1 MATTNTK
8 CEEVNIRDYEQKS
21 IKIRIVGDSPL
32 IVHNWSEKA
41 KREMYETQTG
51 KAKTKKKPCKMPFDD
66 FARALYW
73 ITPMPTELIKDPCN
87 GEEREVVT
95 EDLFSKAI
103 KDGAKFGF
111 PVISFKKAG
120 NSAAV
125 RREWVKNATR
135 LREAYFI
142 DSEYGELTEIKGDI
156 PQLREDV
163 VKVGGASKS
172 ADLRYRPIF
181 EHWYCDLV
189 LRINAG
195 YGMTA
200 DDIINVVNAGGS
212 GPGVGEWRP
221 EKNGIYGKYHVE
233 IIER

>member
-1 MATTNTK
+1 MAAAK
-8 CEEVNIRDYEQKS
+8 EEKISFRNYEQK
-21 IKIRIVGDSPL
+21 IVKIRIIGDSPL

-41 KREMYETQTG
+41 KREMFENQTG
-51 KAKTKKKPCKMPFDD
+51 KNKTKKKPCKMPFDD

-73 ITPMPTELIKDPCN
+73 LTPMPTELIKDPSS
-87 GEEREVVT
+87 GEDREVVT
-95 EDLFSKAI
+95 EELFAKAI
-103 KDGAKFGF
+103 KEGAKFGF

-120 NSAAV
+120 NAAAQ
-125 RREWVKNATR
+125 RRGWVQYTTQ

-142 DSEYGELTEIKGDI
+142 DSEYGELTEIKGDL

-163 VKVGGASKS
+163 VNVGGKTRS

-181 EHWYCDLV
+181 EHWYCDLT
-189 LRINAG
+189 LRINTS
-195 YGMTA
+195 YGMTVE
-200 DDIINVVNAGGS
+200 DIINVINAGGN

-233 IIER
+233 IAE